1 MRRFMQSSALW
12 LVIAGLVTASPGPA
26 QTAGGKHGGAVATRT
41 VEVAAA
47 RDNTLIESAEGDLS
61 NGKGP
66 LFIGRTRQIDGF
78 SLRRGL
84 VAFDVAAVVPAG
96 ATVTSA
102 TLTLTSVQAPPEVV
116 TLTLHQVAVDWG
128 EGDSRFDGG
137 RGAPAA
143 PGDATWT
150 YASYDTRRWNRPGG
164 DFVEKV
170 SATSTVNGASAV
182 VFGPTSEMRA
192 DVQAGLDH
200 PQSNFGWVLVGEE
213 GEPGSA
219 RRFASREA
227 DDAAARPRLTV
238 TYQPRR

>member
-1 MRRFMQSSALW
+1 MKRFTRSWILPLA
-12 LVIAGLVTASPGPA
+12 VAGLLAAAPA
-26 QTAGGKHGGAVATRT
+26 CGRAATQT
-41 VEVAAA
+41 VEIAAA
-47 RDNTLIESAEGDLS
+47 RDNTLIESADGGLS

-66 LFIGRTRQIDGF
+66 LFVGRTRQVDG

-84 VAFDVAAVVPAG
+84 VAFDVAAAVPAG
-96 ATVTSA
+96 AKVTA
-102 TLTLTSVQAPPEVV
+102 VELTLTGEASPLAAVPVALHR
-116 TLTLHQVAVDWG
+116 LTADWG

-143 PGDATWT
+143 AGDATWT
-150 YASYDTRRWNRPGG
+150 YASYDARRWSRPGG
-164 DFVEKV
+164 DFVEKA
-170 SATSTVNGASAV
+170 SATSTVKGAGAV

-192 DVQAGLDH
+192 EVQGWLDH

-213 GEPGSA
+213 DEPGSA